1 MTDKIK
7 LPTNRNFGIVFF
19 IVFLL
24 ISLWP
29 LIDAGDLRVWSLIVS
44 FIFLFLGLLNSSILN
59 PLNKLWYKF
68 GIILG
73 NLISPLIMG
82 IIFFTI
88 VTPIAYILRIFKKD
102 VLKLK
107 FRSDEINS
115 YWIKKEN
122 LKNSM
127 KKQF

>member
-1 MTDKIK
+1 VTDKIK